1 MKLSGDRLA
10 GSNSK
15 YGRVENDFYAT
26 NPIPVKK
33 FLFALEKDTVLTEIF
48 NGRTVWECAC
58 GNGNIVEAMKEYFR
72 NNTNVYIEKYLA
84 SDIAYRGYGCV
95 LDFLESD
102 ARADVIITN
111 PSFSLVNEFIQHG
124 LKQTRR
130 YLIFFAKIQLL
141 ETKSRAEILKNSPLR
156 FVYVHSERQGTWRNG
171 NPLDENGKPWSTTM
185 CMAWFI
191 WDKEYKGEPILR
203 FI

>member
-1 MKLSGDRLA
+1 MRLTGDRLA

-26 NPIPVKK
+26 DPITVKK
-33 FLFALEKDTVLTEIF
+33 FLFQLEKDTELTKIF

-58 GNGNIVEAMKEYFR
+58 GNGNIVEAMKSFFSE
-72 NNTNVYIEKYLA
+72 NNIDIEKWLA
-84 SDIAYRGYGCV
+84 SDLVYRGYGCV
-95 LDFLESD
+95 LDFLKSEV
-102 ARADVIITN
+102 RADVIITN
-111 PSFSLVNEFIQHG
+111 PPFSLMNEFIQHG
-124 LKQTRR
+124 LKQARR

-141 ETKSRAEILKNSPLR
+141 ETKTRAKILENSPLR
-156 FVYVHSERQGTWRNG
+156 FVYVHSERQGTWRDG

-191 WDKEYKGEPILR
+191 WELGYKGEPILR

>member
-1 MKLSGDRLA
+1 M
-10 GSNSK
+10 
-15 YGRVENDFYAT
+15 
-26 NPIPVKK
+26 
-33 FLFALEKDTVLTEIF
+33 LTEIF

-58 GNGNIVEAMKEYFR
+58 GNGNIVKAMKEYFR

-111 PSFSLVNEFIQHG
+111 PPFALMNEFMQHG

-141 ETKSRAEILKNSPLR
+141 KTKSRAEILKNSPLHRKQQDKQHKVADGMGEGQTFQFLRKTRKR
-156 FVYVHSERQGTWRNG
+156 FQRSRYGVKKQGPKRLHAENENMRRQRT
-171 NPLDENGKPWSTTM
+171 LDDVP
-185 CMAWFI
+185 
-191 WDKEYKGEPILR
+191 
-203 FI
+203 

>member
-26 NPIPVKK
+26 NPITVKK
-33 FLFALEKDTVLTEIF
+33 FLFALEKDTLLTEIF
-48 NGRTVWECAC
+48 NGSTVWECAC
-58 GNGNIVEAMKEYFR
+58 GNGNIVKAMQSYFR
-72 NNTNVYIEKYLA
+72 TESIYVEKYLA
-84 SDIAYRGYGCV
+84 SDLVNRGYGNIEN
-95 LDFLESD
+95 FLEST
-102 ARADVIITN
+102 AKADVIITN
-111 PSFSLVNEFIQHG
+111 PPFSLINDFIKHG
-124 LKQTRR
+124 LEQTNRF
-130 YLIFFAKIQLL
+130 LIFFAKIQLL
-141 ETKSRAEILKNSPLR
+141 ETKARTKILKNSPLR
-156 FVYVHSERQGTWRNG
+156 FVYVHSERQGTWRDG